1 MRSIFLLLAF
11 MVCSF
16 ASSLNVAAASNTAY
30 VLKEIKAEFIK
41 LYPEANIN
49 ISLGSSGKLVAQIK
63 NGAPFDIFLSANI
76 DFADVLHKDGFALDK
91 PVIYTSGSVAILSV
105 RGYEP
110 SLNSLKNK
118 DIKTIIIANPKTA
131 PYGAATI
138 EAFKNAGIYDEI
150 KDKIIEANSIGDA
163 LNQTIKAGDIGFVAA
178 SALKAEQM
186 QKYDNYAI
194 IDSSLHANIDQAMLI
209 LNHGQNNKLA
219 KAFYDFILSHKAQ
232 EIFIKFGYRAI
243 K

>member
-1 MRSIFLLLAF
+1 MRSIFLLLAL

-63 NGAPFDIFLSANI
+63 NGAPFDIFLSADT
-76 DFADVLHKDGFALDK
+76 DFADLLYKDGFAPNK
-91 PVIYTSGSVAILSV
+91 SKIYTSGNIAILSL
-105 RGYEP
+105 RGFKP

-118 DIKTIIIANPKTA
+118 DIKTIVIANPKTA

-186 QKYDNYAI
+186 LQYTNYAI
-194 IDSSLHANIDQAMLI
+194 LDGSLHTSIDQAMVI
-209 LNHGQNNKLA
+209 LNHGKENKLA
-219 KAFYDFILSHKAQ
+219 KDFYDYLLSKPAQ
-232 EIFIKFGYRAI
+232 DIFVKFGYKAI
-243 K
+243 N

>member
-1 MRSIFLLLAF
+1 MRSIFLLLAL

-63 NGAPFDIFLSANI
+63 NGAPFDLFLSADT
-76 DFADVLHKDGFALDK
+76 DFADLLYKDGFALDK

-150 KDKIIEANSIGDA
+150 KHKIIEANSIGDA

-194 IDSSLHANIDQAMLI
+194 IDSSLHTNIDQAMLI

>member
-1 MRSIFLLLAF
+1 MKILLLLLTF
-11 MVCSF
+11 IVSSF
-16 ASSLNVAAASNTAY
+16 SASLNIAAAANTAY
-30 VLKEIKAEFIK
+30 VLEEIKREFIK
-41 LYPEANIN
+41 LHPNAKIN

-63 NGAPFDIFLSANI
+63 NGAPFDLFLSANI
-76 DFADVLHKDGFALDK
+76 DFADVLYKDGFALNK

-138 EAFKNAGIYDEI
+138 EALKNAGIYDEI

-178 SALKAEQM
+178 SSLMAKQM
-186 QKYDNYAI
+186 QIYNNYLILDN
-194 IDSSLHANIDQAMLI
+194 SLHTSIDQGMVI
-209 LNHGQNNKLA
+209 LTHGKDNQLA
-219 KAFYDFILSHKAQ
+219 KDFYDFILSKTAQ
-232 EIFIKFGYRAI
+232 DIFAKFGYTPVI
-243 K
+243 

>member
-1 MRSIFLLLAF
+1 MRSIFLLLAL

-76 DFADVLHKDGFALDK
+76 DFADVLYKDGFALDK

-131 PYGAATI
+131 PYGTATI

>member
-1 MRSIFLLLAF
+1 MRSIFLLLAL

-16 ASSLNVAAASNTAY
+16 ASTLNIAAAANTAY
-30 VLKEIKAEFIK
+30 VLEEIKSEFIK
-41 LYPEANIN
+41 LHPDAKIN
-49 ISLGSSGKLVAQIK
+49 ITLGSSGKLVAQIK
-63 NGAPFDIFLSANI
+63 NGAPFDLFLSANI
-76 DFADVLHKDGFALDK
+76 DFADVLYKDGFALDK

-118 DIKTIIIANPKTA
+118 DIKTIVIANPKTA
-131 PYGAATI
+131 PYGKATL
-138 EAFKNAGIYDEI
+138 EVLKNIGVYDEI
-150 KDKIIEANSIGDA
+150 KHKIIEANSIGDA

-194 IDSSLHANIDQAMLI
+194 IDNSLHANIDQAMLI

>member
-1 MRSIFLLLAF
+1 MRSFLLLLAF
-11 MVCSF
+11 VVCSF
-16 ASSLNVAAASNTAY
+16 ASTLNVAAAANTAY
-30 VLKEIKAEFIK
+30 VLEEIKSEFIK
-41 LYPEANIN
+41 LHPDTKIN
-49 ISLGSSGKLVAQIK
+49 ITLGSSAKLVAQIK
-63 NGAPFDIFLSANI
+63 NGAPFDLFLSANM
-76 DFADVLHKDGFALDK
+76 DFANALYKDGFALNK
-91 PVIYTSGSVAILSV
+91 PAIYTSGSVAILSV

-150 KDKIIEANSIGDA
+150 KDKIIKANSIGDA

-186 QKYDNYAI
+186 LQYTNYAI
-194 IDSSLHANIDQAMLI
+194 LDGSLHTSIDQAMVI
-209 LNHGQNNKLA
+209 LNHGKENKLA
-219 KAFYDFILSHKAQ
+219 KDFYDYLLSKPAQ
-232 EIFIKFGYRAI
+232 DIFVKFGYKAI
-243 K
+243 N

>member
-1 MRSIFLLLAF
+1 
-11 MVCSF
+11 
-16 ASSLNVAAASNTAY
+16 
-30 VLKEIKAEFIK
+30 
-41 LYPEANIN
+41 
-49 ISLGSSGKLVAQIK
+49 
-63 NGAPFDIFLSANI
+63 
-76 DFADVLHKDGFALDK
+76 
-91 PVIYTSGSVAILSV
+91 
-105 RGYEP
+105 
-110 SLNSLKNK
+110 
-118 DIKTIIIANPKTA
+118 
-131 PYGAATI
+131 
-138 EAFKNAGIYDEI
+138 IYDEI
-150 KDKIIEANSIGDA
+150 KHKIIEANSIGDA

>member
-1 MRSIFLLLAF
+1 MRSIFLLLAL

-41 LYPEANIN
+41 LHPDAKIN
-49 ISLGSSGKLVAQIK
+49 ITLGSSGKLVAQIK
-63 NGAPFDIFLSANI
+63 NGAPFDIFLSADT
-76 DFADVLHKDGFALDK
+76 DFADLLYKDGFAPNK
-91 PVIYTSGSVAILSV
+91 SKIYTSGNIAILSL
-105 RGYEP
+105 RGFKP

-118 DIKTIIIANPKTA
+118 DIKTIVIANPKTA
-131 PYGAATI
+131 PYGKATLEVLKSI
-138 EAFKNAGIYDEI
+138 GIYDEI
-150 KDKIIEANSIGDA
+150 KHKIIEANSIGDA

-194 IDSSLHANIDQAMLI
+194 IDSSLHTSIDQAMLI